1 MEGRYIK
8 AEQKLGVVGL
18 KLLNLE
24 GKVLDHLNRGSAS
37 NLNRNS
43 SQNIH

>member
-1 MEGRYIK
+1 MEGSSSQ

-24 GKVLDHLNRGSAS
+24 GKVLDHFYRGSAS
-37 NLNRNS
+37 NLNSNS